1 MISRSVRK
9 GIDSEPED
17 LCFRPFWVS
26 GKEAAMDLVIKKD
39 EKGTNEI
46 DTVIGG

>member
-1 MISRSVRK
+1 VPEEFLLPALFYFFSEK
-9 GIDSEPED
+9 G
-17 LCFRPFWVS
+17 
-26 GKEAAMDLVIKKD
+26 AAMKSVIKKD